1 MATIRSNPVKQ
12 TLDAGGTIY
21 SSSVR
26 LTDPGL
32 CEILGYAGF
41 DFVLLDGEHGAI
53 DPSSIDR
60 LVQGCYA
67 GGTLPVV
74 RVLRNNDAEAVMHAL
89 DLGVQGVLIP
99 HCRTVEDAA
108 ALRDAAMYPPEGHR
122 GFGPARG
129 LKWGRVSIED
139 YFATVNDTVVL
150 LALIEDPEGVENVE
164 SIAAAGLLDV
174 LWVGTGDL
182 AMAYGHPGER
192 DHPDVMA
199 AAQRVLDACLAHNVA
214 AGYPARTPEEAV
226 WARDQGY
233 RAIGYAGAETYVMKQ
248 SREFLEF
255 VGDE

>member
-1 MATIRSNPVKQ
+1 MTSVRPNPVKE
-12 TLDAGGTIY
+12 TLDAGGTIF

-32 CEILGYAGF
+32 CEILGHAGF
-41 DFVLLDGEHGAI
+41 DFVLLDGEHGAM

-60 LVQGCYA
+60 LVQGCFA
-67 GGTLPVV
+67 GETVPIV

-99 HCRTVEDAA
+99 HCRTVEDAQALRTA
-108 ALRDAAMYPPEGHR
+108 ALYSPEGNR

-129 LKWGRVSIED
+129 MKWGRVTSAD
-139 YFATVNDTVVL
+139 YFRDINDTVAL
-150 LALIEDPEGVENVE
+150 LALVEDIEGVENIE

-192 DHPDVMA
+192 DHPEVKA
-199 AAQRVLDACLAHNVA
+199 AADRILAACLEHNVA
-214 AGYPARTPEEAV
+214 AGFPARSAEEAA
-226 WARDQGY
+226 WAVAQGY

-248 SREFLEF
+248 SRAFLDA
-255 VGDE
+255 VGR

>member
-1 MATIRSNPVKQ
+1 MTSVRPNPVKE
-12 TLDAGGTIY
+12 TLDAGGTIF

-32 CEILGYAGF
+32 CEILGHAGF
-41 DFVLLDGEHGAI
+41 DFVLLDGEHGAM

-60 LVQGCYA
+60 LVQGCFA
-67 GGTLPVV
+67 GETVPIV

-99 HCRTVEDAA
+99 HCRTVEDAQALRTA
-108 ALRDAAMYPPEGHR
+108 ALYSPEGNR

-129 LKWGRVSIED
+129 MKWGRVASAD
-139 YFATVNDTVVL
+139 YFRDINDTVAL
-150 LALIEDPEGVENVE
+150 LALVEDIEGVENIE

-192 DHPDVMA
+192 DHPEVKAVADRILA
-199 AAQRVLDACLAHNVA
+199 ACLEHNVA
-214 AGYPARTPEEAV
+214 AGFPARSAEEAA
-226 WARDQGY
+226 WAVAQGY

-248 SREFLEF
+248 SRAFLDA
-255 VGDE
+255 VGR

>member
-1 MATIRSNPVKQ
+1 MTSVRPNPVKE
-12 TLDAGGTIY
+12 TLDAGGTIF

-32 CEILGYAGF
+32 CEILGHAGF
-41 DFVLLDGEHGAI
+41 DFVLLDGEHGAM

-60 LVQGCYA
+60 LVQGCFA
-67 GGTLPVV
+67 GETVPIV

-99 HCRTVEDAA
+99 HCRTVEDARALRTA
-108 ALRDAAMYPPEGHR
+108 ALYSPEGNR

-129 LKWGRVSIED
+129 MKWGRVASAD
-139 YFATVNDTVVL
+139 YFRDINDTVAL
-150 LALIEDPEGVENVE
+150 LALVEDIEGVENIE

-192 DHPDVMA
+192 DHPEVKA
-199 AAQRVLDACLAHNVA
+199 AADRILTACLEYNVA
-214 AGYPARTPEEAV
+214 AGFPARSPEEAA
-226 WARDQGY
+226 WAVEQGY

-248 SREFLEF
+248 SRLFLDA
-255 VGDE
+255 VGR

>member
-1 MATIRSNPVKQ
+1 MTSVRPNPVKE
-12 TLDAGGTIY
+12 TLDAGGTIF

-32 CEILGYAGF
+32 CEILGHAGF
-41 DFVLLDGEHGAI
+41 DFVLLDGEHGAM

-60 LVQGCYA
+60 LVQGCFA
-67 GGTLPVV
+67 GETVPIV

-99 HCRTVEDAA
+99 HCRTVEDAQALRTA
-108 ALRDAAMYPPEGHR
+108 ALYSPEGNR

-129 LKWGRVSIED
+129 MKWGRVASAD
-139 YFATVNDTVVL
+139 YFRDINDTVAL
-150 LALIEDPEGVENVE
+150 LALVEDIEGVENIE

-192 DHPDVMA
+192 DHPEVKA
-199 AAQRVLDACLAHNVA
+199 AADRILAACLEHNVA
-214 AGYPARTPEEAV
+214 AGFPARSAEEAA
-226 WARDQGY
+226 WAVAQGY

-248 SREFLEF
+248 SRAFLDA
-255 VGDE
+255 VGR